1 MQINCIAIDDDPSAL
16 TIIEAY
22 IKSTP
27 FLNLVATCS
36 DAYIAIEVLDNNK
49 IDLIFTDIDMPGL
62 NGMDFVKSLQKKPLV
77 IFTTSHTEFAV
88 EGFKVEATDYLVKPF
103 DYGEFLNAASKAK
116 NQFKEKQGAE
126 QDKNAKDH
134 IFIKSEYKV
143 LKVKLDNIKYI
154 QGMHEYVK
162 IHLTDGKPIMTL
174 LSLKKMEKE
183 LPGNKFMRIHRSYI
197 VNLEHI
203 STIERN
209 RIIYGEER
217 IPVGEQ
223 YKKKFQ
229 EFIDKEFI
237 G

>member
-36 DAYIAIEVLDNNK
+36 DAYIAIEVLDNKK
-49 IDLIFTDIDMPGL
+49 IDLIFTDIDMPRL

-116 NQFKEKQGAE
+116 NQFKEKQSAE

-143 LKVKLDNIKYI
+143 LKVKLNNIKYI

-183 LPGNKFMRIHRSYI
+183 LPENKFMRIHRSYI

-203 STIERN
+203 SAIERN